1 LNHLT
6 KKFNILG
13 YSHESEMS
21 VGQQKGVVGSFG
33 PLMEQLADIGRR
45 ELEKKGRNSTPIY

>member
-21 VGQQKGVVGSFG
+21 VGQQKGFVGSFG